1 MIPDSLPKLTRG
13 LSRFRISSSRVI
25 LSWAIV
31 SYCSYCT
38 IQSSSANAAEANYPS
53 SWFEPAKTASQ
64 LGITSFS
71 QSPILEEQDLPPVE
85 QRLPND
91 PVVIVPLESIGSYG
105 GTARMIAEDLSM
117 FYSHEGLV
125 TISPD
130 HKTILPNLAESWSY
144 SKDGRQLT
152 YKLRQGLKWSDGHPL
167 SADDFL
173 FTVNDLQLNSE
184 FMPVTLLNFIGLRL
198 HAPDPWTLVFSFP
211 EPNPFFINFMAQSP
225 DLFMLPKHYFSRF
238 HPDYTD
244 AEVIDAQ
251 IEEMGFS
258 GWAAFLFTSMQ
269 QRRFPDL
276 VNHPT
281 MRAFQAS
288 SLTPGLFTYKRNPY
302 YFKIDPSGQQLPYV
316 DVIEAQDVRDNAVAV
331 AKASTGQLDFAGFR
345 LPTQDIP
352 LLKLGEQNS
361 GIKVN
366 IWNRLHGS
374 DLTIQGNMNY
384 ADEKKGALFR
394 DVRFRRALSV
404 AINRDEMNEII
415 YFGRGTPRQVTVIP
429 TSDYFEP
436 HFATAYTEY
445 EPDTANSFFDEIGL
459 VDIDGDG
466 LRELADGSKL
476 ILTVEYVD
484 TETPKQISMEL
495 VASYWQAVGIDV
507 RLRIIDRTLQYARAT
522 SGDFEMTVWHA
533 DRTTDIL
540 FPINPDFW
548 APRKLAGSLAMWS
561 EWSRWYLTDGSL
573 GEEPPPE
580 IRQLQ
585 LWADELGTTMDR
597 ARRIQ
602 LGKLILAS
610 NAENVWTIGTIG
622 LAPHPVVTSDRLKN
636 VVESGLWGWD
646 IRWTMPYHPATWY
659 LEQ

>member
-1 MIPDSLPKLTRG
+1 MTPESLQGKNTHP
-13 LSRFRISSSRVI
+13 RVSAFFNAA
-25 LSWAIV
+25 LRAFIV
-31 SYCSYCT
+31 IAG
-38 IQSSSANAAEANYPS
+38 IQTVGANAADSSWPQ
-53 SWFEPAKTASQ
+53 SWFEPARTASQ
-64 LGITSFS
+64 LGVNSFS
-71 QSPILEEQDLPPVE
+71 QSPILDEQGLPPVE
-85 QRLPND
+85 QRLPDD
-91 PVVIVPLESIGSYG
+91 PVVIEPLDSIGTYG
-105 GTARMIAEDLSM
+105 GTARMIAEDLGM
-117 FYSHEGLV
+117 FYSNEGLV

-130 HKTILPNLAESWSY
+130 HKTILPNLAESWNY
-144 SKDGRQLT
+144 SEDGRQLT
-152 YKLRQGLKWSDGHPL
+152 LKLRRGLKWSDGQAL
-167 SADDFL
+167 TTEDFL

-184 FMPVTLLNFIGLRL
+184 FMPVTLPSFVGLTL
-198 HAPDPWTLVFSFP
+198 DAPDPWTLIFTFP
-211 EPNPFFINFMAQSP
+211 NPNPFFINFMAQSP

-238 HPDYTD
+238 HPDYAD
-244 AEVIDAQ
+244 EDVISEAMED
-251 IEEMGFS
+251 MGFS
-258 GWAAFLFTSMQ
+258 GWAAFLSASMQ

-281 MRAFQAS
+281 MRAFQAF
-288 SLTPGLFTYKRNPY
+288 SLTPGLYTYKRNPY

-316 DVIEAQDVRDNAVAV
+316 DTIEAQDVRDKEVAV
-331 AKASTGQLDFAGFR
+331 AKASTGQLDFAGFG

-352 LLKLGEQNS
+352 LLKLGEQGS

-374 DLTIQGNMNY
+374 DLTIQANMNF
-384 ADEKKGALFR
+384 ADEKKRALFR
-394 DVRFRRALSV
+394 DVRFRRALSM
-404 AINRDEMNEII
+404 AINRDEMNDII

-436 HFATAYTEY
+436 HFATAYAQF
-445 EPDTANSFFDEIGL
+445 EPETANALFDELGL
-459 VDIDGDG
+459 VDIDDDG

-507 RLRIIDRTLQYARAT
+507 RPRIIDRALQYARAL
-522 SGDFEMTVWHA
+522 SGELEMTVWHA

-540 FPINPDFW
+540 FPIDPDFW
-548 APRKLAGSLAMWS
+548 APRKLAISLAMWS

-585 LWADELGTTMDR
+585 LWADELGTTVDR
-597 ARRIQ
+597 DRRIE
-602 LGKLILAS
+602 LGKLLLAS
-610 NAENVWTIGTIG
+610 NAENVWTIGTVG

-659 LEQ
+659 LDQ